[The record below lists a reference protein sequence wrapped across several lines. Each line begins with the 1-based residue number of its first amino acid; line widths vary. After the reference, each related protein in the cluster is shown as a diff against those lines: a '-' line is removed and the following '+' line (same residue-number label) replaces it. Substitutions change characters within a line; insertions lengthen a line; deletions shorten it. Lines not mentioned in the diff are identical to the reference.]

1 MRALLRPILAA
12 PLLGGL
18 LLAGCG
24 AIDSSPGASGFPD
37 ISIGTPG
44 FSRGEMR
51 TDGTITLDREV
62 PIRPIRVN

>member
-1 MRALLRPILAA
+1 MRALLCPILAA
-12 PLLGGL
+12 L

-37 ISIGTPG
+37 ITIGTPG

-51 TDGTITLDREV
+51 TDGTITMDREV
-62 PIRPIRVN
+62 PVRPIRVN